1 MPPKKIDTKVALKMK
16 LKGATLQEIGDKFGV
31 TRSSVQQHLKPL
43 LTMHCA
49 PQQLQEYQDKQADI
63 LDALS
68 AGILAGIKKKDIA
81 KASLQQKVS
90 SMGVLIDKSRLIRGQ
105 STNNSVSILLARHVH
120 SLEVLPSARPVVIP
134 SGEI

>member
-1 MPPKKIDTKVALKMK
+1 
-16 LKGATLQEIGDKFGV
+16 
-31 TRSSVQQHLKPL
+31 
-43 LTMHCA
+43 

-134 SGEI
+134 TALLAFALPLLFAFDSHDYTHLPRVTR